1 MIVAHA
7 THVTPLP
14 APLWVAIAILAGV
27 AAAMV
32 MNVPMVGLA
41 DGYTPAVVTTSVI
54 QQTVPSQ
61 VSSRAAVVVH
71 HAFGPLA
78 GVLYAGC
85 GIALDG
91 VFPSVSRIAG
101 LSLGAH
107 VVAVGLVSA
116 CSYGAF
122 AYLILPQYGGA
133 ARDRMAAVR
142 RDWLATT
149 AVFGTSL
156 GLVVPLAATALR

>member
-14 APLWVAIAILAGV
+14 APLWVAIAILAGL
-27 AAAMV
+27 AAAIA
-32 MNVPMVGLA
+32 MNLPMAGLA
-41 DGYTPAVVTTSVI
+41 EGYTPAVVTTSVI

-61 VSSRAAVVVH
+61 VSSRAAVAVH

-78 GVLYAGC
+78 GMAYAVC

-91 VFPSVSRIAG
+91 VFPSVTRIAG

-107 VVAVGLVSA
+107 GVAVVLVSA
-116 CSYGAF
+116 SSYGAL
-122 AYLILPQYGGA
+122 AYVILLQYGGA
-133 ARDRMAAVR
+133 ARDRTAAVR

-149 AVFGTSL
+149 AVFGASL
-156 GLVVPLAATALR
+156 GLAVPLAATALR